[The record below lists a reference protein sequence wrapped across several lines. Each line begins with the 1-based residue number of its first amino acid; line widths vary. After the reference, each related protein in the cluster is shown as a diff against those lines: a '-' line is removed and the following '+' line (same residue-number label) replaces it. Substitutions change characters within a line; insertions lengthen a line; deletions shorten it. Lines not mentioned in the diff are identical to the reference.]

1 MKLALMLFILLG
13 IVVSYSHSQIKAS
26 VQWAGLAIPALSL
39 VSLSLYST
47 EYRNTGKHR
56 TCVDVQRP
64 FKIQLLSLT
73 LRLTEDLA

>member
-1 MKLALMLFILLG
+1 MHLALMPFILLG

-26 VQWAGLAIPALSL
+26 VQWAGLAIPAFSL
-39 VSLSLYST
+39 CLYST
-47 EYRNTGKHR
+47 EYRNTGKHQ

-73 LRLTEDLA
+73 LRLAEDLA